1 MDNYTMWFRALR
13 PYRLPS
19 RLGIDAEELERRLQS
34 RTFTACTPAQAHSM
48 GWVPALDDS
57 ASALVHAAGPYW
69 MVRLKREEKL
79 LPATVVRE
87 QANDR
92 CAQIAKAQGRKVSR
106 RERLAVTDE
115 VTQDLLPRAFTR
127 SSTIRAII
135 ADQAGWIWID
145 NGSAGRSE
153 EVLNHLRE
161 ALGNLPAI
169 LPETQKAPAHVM
181 TQWLLHGAIP
191 EDFLLADEADFADQR
206 EEGSSVKVR
215 GVPLDSEEV
224 LAHLASG
231 HQVEKLALE
240 WGARVAAVVDKDLS
254 LRRLKFSDA
263 IREAN
268 DELIEDPLARADAD
282 FLILCE
288 IIAGLQ
294 ADLVKAFGGIAE

>member
-1 MDNYTMWFRALR
+1 MWFRSLR
-13 PYRLPS
+13 PYRLPN

-34 RTFTACTPAQAHSM
+34 RTFSACAPAQASSM
-48 GWVPALDDS
+48 GWVPALDDA

-87 QANDR
+87 QANER

-115 VTQDLLPRAFTR
+115 VTQELLPRAFSR
-127 SSTIRAII
+127 SSTIRTII

-145 NGSAGRSE
+145 SSSAGRSE
-153 EVLNHLRE
+153 QVLNHLRE
-161 ALGNLPAI
+161 ALGNLPAL
-169 LPETQKAPAHVM
+169 LPKTQKAPAHVM
-181 TQWLLHGAIP
+181 TQWLLHQAIP
-191 EDFLLADEADFADQR
+191 DNIELADEADFADQR
-206 EEGSSVKVR
+206 DEGSSIKVR

-224 LAHLASG
+224 LAHLSLG
-231 HQVEKLALE
+231 HQVVKLALE
-240 WGARVAAVVDKDLS
+240 WGTRVAAVVDKDLS

-263 IREAN
+263 IREVN
-268 DELIEDPLARADAD
+268 DELIEDPFARADAD

-288 IIAGLQ
+288 ILDGLQ
-294 ADLVKAFGGIAE
+294 GNLLKAFGGIAE

>member
-1 MDNYTMWFRALR
+1 MWFRALR
-13 PYRLPS
+13 PYRLPN
-19 RLGIDAEELERRLQS
+19 RLGIDAEELERRLQT
-34 RTFTACTPAQAHSM
+34 RTFSNCAPAQASSL
-48 GWVPALDDS
+48 GWVPALDDA
-57 ASALVHAAGPYW
+57 ASVLVHAAGPYW

-87 QANDR
+87 QANER

-115 VTQDLLPRAFTR
+115 VTQDLLPRAFSR
-127 SSTIRAII
+127 SSSIRAII

-145 NGSAGRSE
+145 SSSAGRSE

-161 ALGNLPAI
+161 ALGNLPAV
-169 LPETQKAPAHVM
+169 LPETQKAPAHMM
-181 TQWLLHGAIP
+181 TQWLMQGGVPDTIELG
-191 EDFLLADEADFADQR
+191 DEADFADQR
-206 EEGSSVKVR
+206 DEGSSVKVR

-224 LAHLASG
+224 LAHIASG

-268 DELIEDPLARADAD
+268 DELVEDPLARADAD

-288 IIAGLQ
+288 ILSGLQ
-294 ADLVKAFGGIAE
+294 AELIKAFGGIAE

>member
-1 MDNYTMWFRALR
+1 MWFRALR

-19 RLGIDAEELERRLQS
+19 RLGIDAEELERRLHS
-34 RTFTACTPAQAHSM
+34 RTFSACTPAQASSL
-48 GWVPALDDS
+48 GWVPALDDA

-69 MVRLKREEKL
+69 MVRLKREQKL

-87 QANDR
+87 QANER

-115 VTQDLLPRAFTR
+115 VTQDLLPRAFSR

-135 ADQAGWIWID
+135 ADQAGWIWVD
-145 NGSAGRSE
+145 TSSPGRSG

-161 ALGNLPAI
+161 ALGNLPAV
-169 LPETQKAPAHVM
+169 LPETQKAPAHMM
-181 TQWLLHGAIP
+181 TQWLMHDGIP
-191 EDFLLADEADFADQR
+191 EAIKLGDEADFADQR
-206 EEGSSVKVR
+206 KEGSSVKVR

-268 DELIEDPLARADAD
+268 DELVEDPLARADAD

-288 IIAGLQ
+288 TLAGLQ
-294 ADLVKAFGGIAE
+294 TDVIKAFGGIAE

>member
-1 MDNYTMWFRALR
+1 MWFRALR
-13 PYRLPS
+13 PYRLPN
-19 RLGIDAEELERRLQS
+19 RLGIDAEELERRLQT
-34 RTFTACTPAQAHSM
+34 RTFSACTPAQATSM
-48 GWVPALDDS
+48 GWVPALADT
-57 ASALVHAAGPYW
+57 ASALVHAAGPFW

-87 QANDR
+87 EASER

-106 RERLAVTDE
+106 RERLAVADE
-115 VTQDLLPRAFTR
+115 VTQDLLPRAFSR

-135 ADQAGWIWID
+135 ADQLGWIWID
-145 NGSAGRSE
+145 SSSAGGSE

-161 ALGNLPAI
+161 ALGSLPAV
-169 LPETQKAPAHVM
+169 LAETQKAPAYVM
-181 TQWLLHGAIP
+181 TQWLLHGGIP
-191 EDFLLADEADFADQR
+191 EAIELAEEADFVDQR
-206 EEGSSVKVR
+206 EAGSSVKVR

-224 LAHLASG
+224 LAHISSG

-254 LRRLKFSDA
+254 LRRLRFSDA

-282 FLILCE
+282 FMILCE
-288 IIAGLQ
+288 IIKGLQ
-294 ADLVKAFGGIAE
+294 GDLLNAFGGIAE

>member
-1 MDNYTMWFRALR
+1 MWFRALR
-13 PYRLPS
+13 PYRLPN

-106 RERLAVTDE
+106 RERLAVTEE

-127 SSTIRAII
+127 SNTIRAII
-135 ADQAGWIWID
+135 ADRAGWIWID

-191 EDFLLADEADFADQR
+191 EDIVLADEADFADQR

-224 LAHLASG
+224 LAHLSSG
-231 HQVEKLALE
+231 HQVVRLALE
-240 WGARVAAVVDKDLS
+240 WGNRVAAVVDKDLS
-254 LRRLKFSDA
+254 LRRLKFTDA

-268 DELIEDPLARADAD
+268 DELVEDPLARADAD

-288 IIAGLQ
+288 ILEGLQ
-294 ADLVKAFGGIAE
+294 DGLVKAFGGIAE

>member
-1 MDNYTMWFRALR
+1 MY
-13 PYRLPS
+13 
-19 RLGIDAEELERRLQS
+19 
-34 RTFTACTPAQAHSM
+34 
-48 GWVPALDDS
+48 
-57 ASALVHAAGPYW
+57 
-69 MVRLKREEKL
+69 KR
-79 LPATVVRE
+79 
-87 QANDR
+87 Q
-92 CAQIAKAQGRKVSR
+92 
-106 RERLAVTDE
+106 
-115 VTQDLLPRAFTR
+115 
-127 SSTIRAII
+127 
-135 ADQAGWIWID
+135 GWIWID

>member
-1 MDNYTMWFRALR
+1 MWFRALR
-13 PYRLPS
+13 PYRLPN

-106 RERLAVTDE
+106 RERLAVTEE

-127 SSTIRAII
+127 SNTIRAII
-135 ADQAGWIWID
+135 ADRAGWIWID

-191 EDFLLADEADFADQR
+191 EDIVLAEEADFADQR

-224 LAHLASG
+224 LAHLSSG
-231 HQVEKLALE
+231 HQVVRLALE
-240 WGARVAAVVDKDLS
+240 WGNRVAAVVDKDLT
-254 LRRLKFSDA
+254 LRRLKFTDA

-268 DELIEDPLARADAD
+268 DELVEDPLARADAD

-288 IIAGLQ
+288 ILEGLQ
-294 ADLVKAFGGIAE
+294 DGLVKAFGGIAE

>member
-1 MDNYTMWFRALR
+1 MWFRALR
-13 PYRLPS
+13 PYRLPN
-19 RLGIDAEELERRLQS
+19 RLGIDAEELERRLQT
-34 RTFTACTPAQAHSM
+34 RTFSACTPAQATSM
-48 GWVPALDDS
+48 GWVPARADT
-57 ASALVHAAGPYW
+57 ASALVHAAGHFW

-87 QANDR
+87 EANER

-106 RERLAVTDE
+106 RERLAVADE
-115 VTQDLLPRAFTR
+115 VTQDLLPRAFSR

-135 ADQAGWIWID
+135 ADQLGWIWID
-145 NGSAGRSE
+145 SSSAGRSE

-161 ALGNLPAI
+161 ALGSLPAV
-169 LPETQKAPAHVM
+169 LAETQKAPAYVM
-181 TQWLLHGAIP
+181 TQWLLHGGIP
-191 EDFLLADEADFADQR
+191 EAIELAEEADFADQR
-206 EEGSSVKVR
+206 EAGSSVKVR
-215 GVPLDSEEV
+215 GVPLDSVEV
-224 LAHLASG
+224 LAHISSG

-254 LRRLKFSDA
+254 LRRLRFSDA

-288 IIAGLQ
+288 IIKGLQ
-294 ADLVKAFGGIAE
+294 GDLLNAFGGIAE

>member
-1 MDNYTMWFRALR
+1 MWFRALR
-13 PYRLPS
+13 PYRLPN
-19 RLGIDAEELERRLQS
+19 RLGIDAEELERRLQT
-34 RTFTACTPAQAHSM
+34 RTFSACTPAQATSM
-48 GWVPALDDS
+48 GWVPALADT
-57 ASALVHAAGPYW
+57 ASALVHAAGPFW

-87 QANDR
+87 EANER

-106 RERLAVTDE
+106 RERLAVADE
-115 VTQDLLPRAFTR
+115 VTQDLLPRAFSR

-135 ADQAGWIWID
+135 ADQLGWIWID
-145 NGSAGRSE
+145 SSSAGRSE

-161 ALGNLPAI
+161 ALGSLPAV
-169 LPETQKAPAHVM
+169 LAETQKAPAYVM
-181 TQWLLHGAIP
+181 TQWLLHGGLPEAI
-191 EDFLLADEADFADQR
+191 ELAEEADFVDQR
-206 EEGSSVKVR
+206 EAGSSVKVR

-224 LAHLASG
+224 LAHISSG

-254 LRRLKFSDA
+254 LRRLRFSDA

-282 FLILCE
+282 FMILCE
-288 IIAGLQ
+288 IIKGLQ
-294 ADLVKAFGGIAE
+294 GDLLNAFGGIAE

>member
-1 MDNYTMWFRALR
+1 MWFRALR

-106 RERLAVTDE
+106 RERLAVIDE

-161 ALGNLPAI
+161 ALSNLPAI

-191 EDFLLADEADFADQR
+191 EDFQLADEADFADQR

-224 LAHLASG
+224 LAHLSSG
-231 HQVEKLALE
+231 HQVVKLALE
-240 WGARVAAVVDKDLS
+240 WGNRVAAVVDKDLS
-254 LRRLKFSDA
+254 LRRLKFTDA

-268 DELIEDPLARADAD
+268 DELVEDPLARADAD

-288 IIAGLQ
+288 ILEGLQ
-294 ADLVKAFGGIAE
+294 DGLVKAFGGIAE

>member
-1 MDNYTMWFRALR
+1 MWFRALR
-13 PYRLPS
+13 PYRLPN
-19 RLGIDAEELERRLQS
+19 RLGIDAEELERRLQT
-34 RTFTACTPAQAHSM
+34 RTFSACTPAQATSM
-48 GWVPALDDS
+48 GWVPALADT
-57 ASALVHAAGPYW
+57 ASALVHAAGPFW

-87 QANDR
+87 EASER

-106 RERLAVTDE
+106 RERLAVADE
-115 VTQDLLPRAFTR
+115 VTQDLLPRAFSR

-135 ADQAGWIWID
+135 ADQLGWIWID
-145 NGSAGRSE
+145 SSSAGRSE

-161 ALGNLPAI
+161 ALGSLPAV
-169 LPETQKAPAHVM
+169 LAETQKAPAYVM
-181 TQWLLHGAIP
+181 TQWLLHGGIP
-191 EDFLLADEADFADQR
+191 EAIELAEEADFVDQR
-206 EEGSSVKVR
+206 EAGSSVKVR

-224 LAHLASG
+224 LAHISSG

-254 LRRLKFSDA
+254 LRRLRFSDA

-282 FLILCE
+282 CLILGE
-288 IIAGLQ
+288 IIKGLQ
-294 ADLVKAFGGIAE
+294 GDLLNAFGGIAE

>member
-1 MDNYTMWFRALR
+1 MWFRALR
-13 PYRLPS
+13 PYRLPN
-19 RLGIDAEELERRLQS
+19 RLGIDAQELERRLQS

-106 RERLAVTDE
+106 RERLAVTEE

-127 SSTIRAII
+127 STTIRAII
-135 ADQAGWIWID
+135 ADKAGWIWID
-145 NGSAGRSE
+145 NSSAGRSE

-191 EDFLLADEADFADQR
+191 DDFLLADEADFADQR

-224 LAHLASG
+224 LAHLSSG
-231 HQVEKLALE
+231 HQVVKLALE
-240 WGARVAAVVDKDLS
+240 WGNRVAAVVDKALS
-254 LRRLKFSDA
+254 LRRLKFTDA

-268 DELIEDPLARADAD
+268 DELVEDPLARADAD

-288 IIAGLQ
+288 ILEGLQ
-294 ADLVKAFGGIAE
+294 DGLVKAFGGIAE

>member
-1 MDNYTMWFRALR
+1 MWFRALR
-13 PYRLPS
+13 PYRLPN
-19 RLGIDAEELERRLQS
+19 RLGIDAEELERRLQT
-34 RTFTACTPAQAHSM
+34 RTFSACTPAQATSM
-48 GWVPALDDS
+48 GWVPALADT
-57 ASALVHAAGPYW
+57 ASALVHAAGPFW

-87 QANDR
+87 EANER

-106 RERLAVTDE
+106 RERLAVADE
-115 VTQDLLPRAFTR
+115 VTQDLLPRAFSR

-135 ADQAGWIWID
+135 ADQLGWIWID
-145 NGSAGRSE
+145 SSSAGGSE

-161 ALGNLPAI
+161 ALGSLPAV
-169 LPETQKAPAHVM
+169 LAETQKAPAYVM
-181 TQWLLHGAIP
+181 TQWLLHGGIP
-191 EDFLLADEADFADQR
+191 EAIELAEEADFVDQR
-206 EEGSSVKVR
+206 EAGSSVKVR

-224 LAHLASG
+224 LAHISSG

-254 LRRLKFSDA
+254 LRRLRFSDA

-288 IIAGLQ
+288 IIKGLQ
-294 ADLVKAFGGIAE
+294 GDLLNAFGGIAE

>member
-1 MDNYTMWFRALR
+1 MWFRALR
-13 PYRLPS
+13 PYRLPN
-19 RLGIDAEELERRLQS
+19 RLGIDAEELERRLQT
-34 RTFTACTPAQAHSM
+34 RTFSGCTPAQASSL
-48 GWVPALDDS
+48 GWVPALDDA
-57 ASALVHAAGPYW
+57 ASALVHVAGPYW

-87 QANDR
+87 QANER

-115 VTQDLLPRAFTR
+115 VTQDLLPRAFSR
-127 SSTIRAII
+127 SSTIL
-135 ADQAGWIWID
+135 
-145 NGSAGRSE
+145 
-153 EVLNHLRE
+153 LNHLRE
-161 ALGNLPAI
+161 ALGNLPAV
-169 LPETQKAPAHVM
+169 LPETQKAPAHMM
-181 TQWLLHGAIP
+181 TQWLMQGGIP
-191 EDFLLADEADFADQR
+191 DTIELGDEADFADQR

-240 WGARVAAVVDKDLS
+240 WGTRVAAVVDKDLS

-263 IREAN
+263 IREVN
-268 DELIEDPLARADAD
+268 DELVEDPLARADAD

-288 IIAGLQ
+288 ILAGLQ

>member
-1 MDNYTMWFRALR
+1 
-13 PYRLPS
+13 
-19 RLGIDAEELERRLQS
+19 
-34 RTFTACTPAQAHSM
+34 M

>member
-1 MDNYTMWFRALR
+1 MWFRALR
-13 PYRLPS
+13 PYRLPN
-19 RLGIDAEELERRLQS
+19 RLGIDAEELERRLQA
-34 RTFTACTPAQAHSM
+34 RTFSACTPAQASSL
-48 GWVPALDDS
+48 GWVPALDDA

-87 QANDR
+87 QANER
-92 CAQIAKAQGRKVSR
+92 CAQIAKGQGRKVSR

-115 VTQDLLPRAFTR
+115 VTQDLLPRAFSR

-145 NGSAGRSE
+145 SSSAGRSE

-161 ALGNLPAI
+161 ALGNLPAV

-181 TQWLLHGAIP
+181 TQWLLHGSIP
-191 EDFLLADEADFADQR
+191 EAIELADEADFADQR
-206 EEGSSVKVR
+206 AQGSSVKVR

-231 HQVEKLALE
+231 HQVEKLAME
-240 WGARVAAVVDKDLS
+240 WGVRVAAIVDKDLS

-268 DELIEDPLARADAD
+268 DELVEDPLARADAD

-288 IIAGLQ
+288 ILDGFQ
-294 ADLVKAFGGIAE
+294 ADLIAAFGGLAE

>member
-1 MDNYTMWFRALR
+1 MWFRALR

-191 EDFLLADEADFADQR
+191 EDFQLADEADFADQR
-206 EEGSSVKVR
+206 EAGSSVKVR

>member
-1 MDNYTMWFRALR
+1 MWFRALR
-13 PYRLPS
+13 PYRLPN
-19 RLGIDAEELERRLQS
+19 RLGIDAEELERRLQT
-34 RTFTACTPAQAHSM
+34 RTFSACTPAQATSM
-48 GWVPALDDS
+48 GWVPALADT
-57 ASALVHAAGPYW
+57 ASALVHAAGPFW

-87 QANDR
+87 EASER

-106 RERLAVTDE
+106 RERLAVADE
-115 VTQDLLPRAFTR
+115 VTQDLLPRAFSR

-135 ADQAGWIWID
+135 ADQLGWIWID
-145 NGSAGRSE
+145 SSSAGRSE

-161 ALGNLPAI
+161 ALGSLPAV
-169 LPETQKAPAHVM
+169 LAETQKAPAYVM
-181 TQWLLHGAIP
+181 TQWLLHGGLPEAI
-191 EDFLLADEADFADQR
+191 ELAEEADFVDQR
-206 EEGSSVKVR
+206 EAGSSVKVR

-224 LAHLASG
+224 LAHISSG

-254 LRRLKFSDA
+254 LRRLRFSDT

-282 FLILCE
+282 FMILCE
-288 IIAGLQ
+288 IIKGLQ
-294 ADLVKAFGGIAE
+294 GDLLNAFGGIAE

>member
-1 MDNYTMWFRALR
+1 MWFRALR
-13 PYRLPS
+13 PYRLPN
-19 RLGIDAEELERRLQS
+19 RLGIDAEELERRLQT
-34 RTFTACTPAQAHSM
+34 RTFSACTPAQATSM
-48 GWVPALDDS
+48 GWVPALADT
-57 ASALVHAAGPYW
+57 ASALVHAAGPFW

-87 QANDR
+87 EANER

-106 RERLAVTDE
+106 RERLAVADE
-115 VTQDLLPRAFTR
+115 VTQDLLPRAFSR

-135 ADQAGWIWID
+135 ADQLGWIWID
-145 NGSAGRSE
+145 SSSAGRSE

-161 ALGNLPAI
+161 ALGSLPAV
-169 LPETQKAPAHVM
+169 LAETQKAPAYVM
-181 TQWLLHGAIP
+181 TQWLLHGGLPEAI
-191 EDFLLADEADFADQR
+191 ELAEEADFVDQR
-206 EEGSSVKVR
+206 EAGSSVKVR

-224 LAHLASG
+224 LAHISSG

-254 LRRLKFSDA
+254 LRRLRFSDA

-282 FLILCE
+282 FMILCE
-288 IIAGLQ
+288 IVKGLQ
-294 ADLVKAFGGIAE
+294 GDLLNAFGGIAE

>member
-1 MDNYTMWFRALR
+1 MWFRALR
-13 PYRLPS
+13 PYRLPN
-19 RLGIDAEELERRLQS
+19 RLGIDAEELERRLQT
-34 RTFTACTPAQAHSM
+34 RTFSACTPAQATSM
-48 GWVPALDDS
+48 GWVPALADT
-57 ASALVHAAGPYW
+57 ASALVHAAGPFW

-87 QANDR
+87 EASER

-106 RERLAVTDE
+106 RERLAVADE
-115 VTQDLLPRAFTR
+115 VTQDLLPRAFSR

-135 ADQAGWIWID
+135 ADQLGWIWID
-145 NGSAGRSE
+145 SSSAGRSE

-161 ALGNLPAI
+161 ALGSLPAV
-169 LPETQKAPAHVM
+169 LAETQKAPAYVM
-181 TQWLLHGAIP
+181 TQWLLHGGLPEAI
-191 EDFLLADEADFADQR
+191 ELAEEADFVDQR
-206 EEGSSVKVR
+206 EAGSSVKVR

-224 LAHLASG
+224 LAHISSG

-254 LRRLKFSDA
+254 LRRLRFSDA

-288 IIAGLQ
+288 IIKGLQ
-294 ADLVKAFGGIAE
+294 GDLLNAFGGIAE

>member
-1 MDNYTMWFRALR
+1 MWFRALR
-13 PYRLPS
+13 PYRLPN
-19 RLGIDAEELERRLQS
+19 RLGIDAQELERRLQS

-106 RERLAVTDE
+106 RERLAVTEE

-127 SSTIRAII
+127 STTIRAII
-135 ADQAGWIWID
+135 ADKAGWIWID

-191 EDFLLADEADFADQR
+191 DDFLLADEADFADQR

-224 LAHLASG
+224 LAHLSSG
-231 HQVEKLALE
+231 HQVVKLALE
-240 WGARVAAVVDKDLS
+240 WGNRVAAVVDKDLS
-254 LRRLKFSDA
+254 LRRLKFTDA

-268 DELIEDPLARADAD
+268 DELVEDPLARADAD

-288 IIAGLQ
+288 ILEGLQ
-294 ADLVKAFGGIAE
+294 DGLVKAFGGIAE

>member
-1 MDNYTMWFRALR
+1 MWFRALR
-13 PYRLPS
+13 PYRLPN
-19 RLGIDAEELERRLQS
+19 RLGIDAEELERRLQT
-34 RTFTACTPAQAHSM
+34 RTFSACTPAQATSM
-48 GWVPALDDS
+48 GWVPALADT
-57 ASALVHAAGPYW
+57 ASALVHAAGPFW

-87 QANDR
+87 EANER

-106 RERLAVTDE
+106 RERLAVADE
-115 VTQDLLPRAFTR
+115 VTQDLLPRAFSR

-135 ADQAGWIWID
+135 ADQLGWIWID
-145 NGSAGRSE
+145 SSSAGGSE

-161 ALGNLPAI
+161 ALGSLPAV
-169 LPETQKAPAHVM
+169 LAETQKAPAYVM
-181 TQWLLHGAIP
+181 TQWLLHGGIP
-191 EDFLLADEADFADQR
+191 EAIELAEEADFVDQR
-206 EEGSSVKVR
+206 EAGSSVKVR
-215 GVPLDSEEV
+215 GVPLDSAEV
-224 LAHLASG
+224 LAHISSG

-254 LRRLKFSDA
+254 LRRLRFSDA

-288 IIAGLQ
+288 IIKGLQ
-294 ADLVKAFGGIAE
+294 GDLLNAFGGIAE